1 MFLRLQRFPLGT
13 PLYVRP
19 RDIVAFAAYTDPN
32 AVAVVVKGMDPAE
45 AVWGT
50 PEDLK
55 HVLYVEDKMGPRDAQ
70 DSYDNRV
77 KRLRAEI
84 ALAAKQKTSPQC
96 GICAGP
102 KKMHCQ
108 TCGGY

>member
-45 AVWGT
+45 V
-50 PEDLK
+50 
-55 HVLYVEDKMGPRDAQ
+55 Y
-70 DSYDNRV
+70 
-77 KRLRAEI
+77 
-84 ALAAKQKTSPQC
+84 LAASR
-96 GICAGP
+96 AA
-102 KKMHCQ
+102 HELAVF
-108 TCGGY
+108 